1 MKANLEVASV
11 AVVINGR
18 IWRGTSSIQSNISIS
33 KVLCL
38 CGTISGKVKG
48 TSGVKTNY
56 IDPFLPVDFFKD

>member
-1 MKANLEVASV
+1 MEANLEVASV

-18 IWRGTSSIQSNISIS
+18 IWRGTSSVQSNIGIS

-48 TSGVKTNY
+48 ASGVKTND
-56 IDPFLPVDFFKD
+56 IDPLLPVDFVKD